1 MFMQPAIKVYGDGQ
15 ALKVNDQNALLDPFS
30 IILLGMPEAPGLF
43 SVHTC
48 GALAKQRPAHAVVVQ
63 GQNLQVIGGPGLQVL
78 QLIRGDV
85 ANRHFQGLVGT

>member
-1 MFMQPAIKVYGDGQ
+1 MF
-15 ALKVNDQNALLDPFS
+15 LLW
-30 IILLGMPEAPGLF
+30 GKPEAPWLF

-48 GALAKQRPAHAVVVQ
+48 GALAKQRPAHAAVVQ

-78 QLIRGDV
+78 QLMGGDV